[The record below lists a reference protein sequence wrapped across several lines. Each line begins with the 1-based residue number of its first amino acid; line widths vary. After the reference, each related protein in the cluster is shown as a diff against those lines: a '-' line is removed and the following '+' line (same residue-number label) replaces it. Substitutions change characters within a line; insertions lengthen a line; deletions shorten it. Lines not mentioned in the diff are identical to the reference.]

1 MISSSGSGG
10 LPFFLEVYFPY
21 DQLFSLNF
29 SVQMMFHCCSVH
41 YGGSNILNFPV
52 QMMFHYCSVHYV
64 YVGSNILNFSAQM
77 MFRTGGEEATLIQ
90 ERGALANRIRLKG
103 GKLIWEWKVA

>member
-10 LPFFLEVYFPY
+10 LPFFLEVYFPC

-29 SVQMMFHCCSVH
+29 S
-41 YGGSNILNFPV
+41 V